1 MNKWFN
7 LVGILLLIL
16 VLTACNQSAA
26 PTKETSKENTSELTL
41 KDVFTQSLAQSEKLD
56 SLSASID
63 MTQVVEIPAQEISM
77 ETTSKMDMDM
87 IVEPLSLHQ
96 KGTTSMNML
105 GEETLGAPSEMKIE
119 SYLTDQGFFMY
130 DSMSTQWLKL
140 PEDMYEQIMSMSQNQ
155 ADPSQ
160 QLKDLESFMDDFTFE
175 QNEHA
180 YVLKLTAS
188 GDEFNTLM
196 QKQLADTMPDM
207 MVEEQELLENMN
219 VEKVNFE
226 IFIDKETFN
235 ILTVN
240 MVIDMTMAVEGEN
253 MRITQDIKSSYNNF
267 NEVKSIQ
274 IPQDV
279 IDQAQE
285 M

>member
-1 MNKWFN
+1 MYKWMN
-7 LVGILLLIL
+7 LVGVCILLIL
-16 VLTACNQSAA
+16 LTACSQPAT
-26 PTKETSKENTSELTL
+26 PTKETSKESTSDLTL
-41 KDVFTQSLAQSEKLD
+41 QNVFTQSLAQSEKLD

-63 MTQVVEIPAQEISM
+63 MTQVVEIPAQKISM
-77 ETTSKMDMDM
+77 ETSSKMDMDM

-96 KGTTSMNML
+96 EGTTSMNML
-105 GEETLGAPSEMKIE
+105 GEETLGAPAEMKIE
-119 SYLTDQGFFMY
+119 SYLSDQGFFMF
-130 DSMSTQWLKL
+130 DSMSSQWLKL
-140 PEDMYEQIMSMSQNQ
+140 PKDMYEQIMSMSKNQ

-175 QNEHA
+175 QDEHS
-180 YVLKLTAS
+180 YILKLAAS

-226 IFIDKETFN
+226 IFIDKQTFN
-235 ILTVN
+235 ILTLN

-253 MRITQDIKSSYNNF
+253 MRITQDIKSSYSKF
-267 NEVKSIQ
+267 NEVKSIE

-279 IDQAQE
+279 INQAQE

>member
-1 MNKWFN
+1 MNKWMN
-7 LVGILLLIL
+7 LVGVCILLIL
-16 VLTACNQSAA
+16 LTACSQPAT
-26 PTKETSKENTSELTL
+26 PTKETSKESTSDLTL
-41 KDVFTQSLAQSEKLD
+41 QNVFTQSLAQSEKLD

-63 MTQVVEIPAQEISM
+63 MTQVVEIPAQKISM
-77 ETTSKMDMDM
+77 ETSSKMDMDM

-96 KGTTSMNML
+96 KGTTSMNMI
-105 GEETLGAPSEMKIE
+105 GEETLGAPAEMKIE
-119 SYLTDQGFFMY
+119 SYLSDQGFFMF
-130 DSMSTQWLKL
+130 DSMSSQWLKL
-140 PEDMYEQIMSMSQNQ
+140 PKDMYEQIMSMSKNQ

-175 QNEHA
+175 QDEHS
-180 YVLKLTAS
+180 YILKLAAS

-207 MVEEQELLENMN
+207 VVKEQELLENMN

-226 IFIDKETFN
+226 IFIDKQTFN
-235 ILTVN
+235 ILTLN

-253 MRITQDIKSSYNNF
+253 MRITQDIKSNYSKF
-267 NEVKSIQ
+267 NEVNSIQ
-274 IPQDV
+274 IPQD
-279 IDQAQE
+279 IINQAQE

>member
-1 MNKWFN
+1 MNKWIN
-7 LVGILLLIL
+7 LIGIVLLIV
-16 VLTACNQSAA
+16 VLSACNQSAA
-26 PTKETSKENTSELTL
+26 PTKETSKENTSDLTL
-41 KDVFTQSLAQSEKLD
+41 HDVFTQSLAQSEKLD
-56 SLSASID
+56 SLSASIN
-63 MTQVVEIPAQEISM
+63 MKQVVEIPSQEISM
-77 ETTSKMDMDM
+77 ETSSKMDMDM

-105 GEETLGAPSEMKIE
+105 GEETLGAPTEMKIE

-140 PEDMYEQIMSMSQNQ
+140 PKDMYEQIMSISQNQ

-160 QLKDLESFMDDFTFE
+160 QLKDLESFKDDFIF
-175 QNEHA
+175 QQDDNS

-188 GDEFNTLM
+188 GDEFNELM

-207 MVEEQELLENMN
+207 MIEEQELLQNMS
-219 VEKVNFE
+219 VEKVDFE
-226 IFIDKETFN
+226 ILIDKQTFN

-240 MVIDMTMAVEGEN
+240 MVIDMIMVVEGEN
-253 MRITQDIKSSYNNF
+253 MRIIQDIKSNYSKF
-267 NEVKSIQ
+267 NEVNSIQ
-274 IPQDV
+274 IPQDI

>member
-1 MNKWFN
+1 MNKWIN

-16 VLTACNQSAA
+16 VLAACNQSAA

-41 KDVFTQSLAQSEKLD
+41 QDVFTQSLAQSEKLD

-63 MTQVVEIPAQEISM
+63 MTQVVEIPGQEISM

-105 GEETLGAPSEMKIE
+105 GEETLGAPSEMQIE

-175 QNEHA
+175 QDEHT
-180 YVLKLTAS
+180 YGLKLTAS

-196 QKQLADTMPDM
+196 QKQLAETMPDM
-207 MVEEQELLENMN
+207 MVEEQELLQNMD

-226 IFIDKETFN
+226 ILIDKETFN

-240 MVIDMTMAVEGEN
+240 MVIDMTMEVEGES
-253 MRITQDIKSSYNNF
+253 MRITQDIKSNYSKF
-267 NEVKSIQ
+267 NEVLSIQ

-279 IDQAQE
+279 INQAQE

>member
-1 MNKWFN
+1 MNKWMN
-7 LVGILLLIL
+7 LVGVCILLIL
-16 VLTACNQSAA
+16 LTACSQPAT
-26 PTKETSKENTSELTL
+26 PTKETSKESTSDLTL
-41 KDVFTQSLAQSEKLD
+41 QNVFTQSLAQSEKLD

-63 MTQVVEIPAQEISM
+63 MTQVVEIPAQKISM
-77 ETTSKMDMDM
+77 ETSSKMDMDM

-96 KGTTSMNML
+96 EGTTSMNML
-105 GEETLGAPSEMKIE
+105 GEETLGAPAEMKIE
-119 SYLTDQGFFMY
+119 SYLSDQGFFMF
-130 DSMSTQWLKL
+130 DSMSSQWLKL
-140 PEDMYEQIMSMSQNQ
+140 PKDMYEQIMSMSKNQ

-175 QNEHA
+175 QDEHS
-180 YVLKLTAS
+180 YILKLAAS

-207 MVEEQELLENMN
+207 VVKEQELLENMN

-226 IFIDKETFN
+226 IFIDKQTFN
-235 ILTVN
+235 ILTLN

-253 MRITQDIKSSYNNF
+253 MRITQDIKSSYSKF
-267 NEVKSIQ
+267 NEVKSIE

-279 IDQAQE
+279 INQAQE